1 MKEELEK
8 NILKIL
14 KVYTKDY
21 PQELKKGIFYAIA
34 KGKRIRPLIFLS
46 LLKNKRINISK
57 KEVMKIALAIEL
69 IHNFSLVHD
78 DLPAIDNDDYR
89 RGRLTCHKVF
99 GEGNA
104 ILIGDALFSLAFK
117 ILADVK
123 IKDGLKI
130 DILKI
135 LSKATT
141 DLVVGEFLDINKK
154 ITTKKEYLE
163 IAKRKTGALFR
174 AVYEIAALL
183 LGLPLKKRKEYAFY
197 GENYGILFQIEDD
210 IEDKFPLPFLLELKN
225 SLTRQLANKLIIN
238 DDK

>member
-1 MKEELEK
+1 MKEELERE
-8 NILKIL
+8 LFKIL
-14 KVYTKDY
+14 KAYTKDY
-21 PQELKKGIFYAIA
+21 PKELKKGIFYAVK
-34 KGKRIRPLIFLS
+34 KGKRIRPLIFIE
-46 LLKNKRINISK
+46 LLKNKKINISK
-57 KEVMKIALAIEL
+57 KEVIKIALAIEL

-117 ILADVK
+117 VLADVK
-123 IKDGLKI
+123 IKANLKI
-130 DILKI
+130 EILKI
-135 LSKATT
+135 LSKATS
-141 DLVVGEFLDINKK
+141 DLVCGEFLDINKK

-163 IAKRKTGALFR
+163 IAKKKTGALFR
-174 AVYEIAALL
+174 ALYESASLL

-210 IEDKFPLPFLLELKN
+210 IKDKLSLPFLLELKN
-225 SLTRQLANKLIIN
+225 SQTKKLANKLIN
-238 DDK
+238 DNK